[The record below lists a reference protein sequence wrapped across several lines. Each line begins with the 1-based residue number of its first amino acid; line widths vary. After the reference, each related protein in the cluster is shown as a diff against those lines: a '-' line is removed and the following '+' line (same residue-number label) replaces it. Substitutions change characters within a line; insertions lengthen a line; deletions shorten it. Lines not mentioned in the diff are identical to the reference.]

1 MISSPPCYTGFG
13 LFCLSSAIPC
23 SNASRVKK
31 QIGRKG
37 LTRSKKHP
45 AVEMA
50 TGSQLSQRA
59 WIGKR
64 ALTSSKKKTLDR
76 KQQKKPLT
84 WPDIAKFLPVSSG
97 EFWSNMDWSL
107 TSFNSGCAS
116 PGVGCYLT
124 SECYDLKNLPCGAAA
139 QSRRETGAPQGSA
152 AAQARSCSLAALP
165 SLQSKRACGEVF
177 SLHCLVSLWS
187 S

>member
-13 LFCLSSAIPC
+13 LFCLSLAIPC

-37 LTRSKKHP
+37 LIRNKKHP

-64 ALTSSKKKTLDR
+64 ALLSSKKKPEQKTPKKATYMDR
-76 KQQKKPLT
+76 YCKISTYQLRGVLEQRG
-84 WPDIAKFLPVSSG
+84 VESHQ
-97 EFWSNMDWSL
+97 
-107 TSFNSGCAS
+107 FNSGCAS
-116 PGVGCYLT
+116 PGVGWYLT
-124 SECYDLKNLPCGAAA
+124 SECYDLKNPLCGAAA
-139 QSRRETGAPQGSA
+139 QSRRETAAPRGSA

-165 SLQSKRACGEVF
+165 SLQSKQACTEVF

>member
-1 MISSPPCYTGFG
+1 MGFG

-59 WIGKR
+59 CIGKR
-64 ALTSSKKKTLDR
+64 ALLSSEKKNLDR
-76 KQQKKPLT
+76 KHQKKPLT
-84 WPDIAKFLPVSSG
+84 WQDIAKFLPISSG
-97 EFWSNMDWSL
+97 EFWSNVESHQ
-107 TSFNSGCAS
+107 FNSGCAS
-116 PGVGCYLT
+116 PGVGWYLT
-124 SECYDLKNLPCGAAA
+124 SECYDLKNLLCGAAA

-177 SLHCLVSLWS
+177 SLHCVVSLWS